1 MQIDL
6 RDRSRSRIGRI
17 DVDPALRPTRVG
29 LVESGGE
36 VFLSWETAVDDA
48 GHLRRCVAC
57 GCPEVFR
64 EKAFPPATGFVVALA
79 FAGAVIGGLGF
90 ATQPPVLIAMGV
102 VLALDI
108 AILVFS
114 KQRLV
119 CYRCR
124 TSYRGLPIAR
134 YHRRWDRAKV
144 DRYPAHSEGP
154 SPAPEK
160 AVPAGA
166 RATSAESPPAEPAT
180 PREGSFA
187 ERTSASL
194 AR

>member
-6 RDRSRSRIGRI
+6 RDRSRNRIGRI
-17 DVDPALRPTRVG
+17 DLDPALRPTRVG

-36 VFLSWETAVDDA
+36 VFLDWETAVDDA

-79 FAGAVIGGLGF
+79 FAGAVIGALGF
-90 ATQPPVLIAMGV
+90 ATQPPVLMAMGV
-102 VLALDI
+102 VLAFDI

-114 KQRLV
+114 RQRLV

-134 YHRRWDRAKV
+134 YHRRWDRATA
-144 DRYPAHSEGP
+144 DRYPARSEGP
-154 SPAPEK
+154 PLAPAQV
-160 AVPAGA
+160 APAGA
-166 RATSAESPPAEPAT
+166 RAVSTKAPAAEAAA
-180 PREGSFA
+180 PREGS
-187 ERTSASL
+187 L
-194 AR
+194 A